1 MSNSHFFAMIS
12 RMKYINRWGLMNNT
26 FNENISEHSLQV
38 AMFTHCLILM
48 HNDKF
53 GENLNA
59 DRGAVLG
66 MYHDSSEIITGDLP
80 TPIKYFNPEICD
92 AYKKV
97 ENLAEEKLL
106 SLLPQSLR
114 HYYDDILHY
123 NEKDELLW
131 KYVKAGDKI
140 SALTKCMEEIKV
152 GNREFTDAFE
162 TTKKSLE
169 NMNMPV
175 VDEFIKEFIPSF
187 QLTLDKLE

>member
-66 MYHDSSEIITGDLP
+66 MYLD
-80 TPIKYFNPEICD
+80 PEICD

-97 ENLAEEKLL
+97 ENLAEERLL

-123 NEKDELLW
+123 NEKDELLR

>member
-1 MSNSHFFAMIS
+1 
-12 RMKYINRWGLMNNT
+12 MNNT

-123 NEKDELLW
+123 NEKDEILW

>member
-48 HNDKF
+48 HNDVFK
-53 GENLNA
+53 ENLNA
-59 DRGAVLG
+59 DRGAVLA

-97 ENLAEEKLL
+97 EVLAEEKLI
-106 SLLPQSLR
+106 SLLPRSLQ
-114 HYYDDILHY
+114 HYYNDVLHY
-123 NEKDELLW
+123 NEKDKLLW
-131 KYVKAGDKI
+131 QYVKAADKI
-140 SALTKCMEEIKV
+140 SALTKCIEEIKM
-152 GNREFTDAFE
+152 GNKEFSDAYE
-162 TTKKSLE
+162 TIRNSIEKLD
-169 NMNMPV
+169 MPV
-175 VDEFIKEFIPSF
+175 VNSFVEEFVSSF
-187 QLTLDKLE
+187 RLTLDKLE

>member
-1 MSNSHFFAMIS
+1 MLLYIHIPFCASKCGYCAFNSVIDSKDLYPMYIQALCEDIRIS
-12 RMKYINRWGLMNNT
+12 LERYLSHGKLQSVFIGGGT
-26 FNENISEHSLQV
+26 PNI
-38 AMFTHCLILM
+38 
-48 HNDKF
+48 
-53 GENLNA
+53 
-59 DRGAVLG
+59 
-66 MYHDSSEIITGDLP
+66 LP
-80 TPIKYFNPEICD
+80 
-92 AYKKV
+92 A
-97 ENLAEEKLL
+97 
-106 SLLPQSLR
+106 

-123 NEKDELLW
+123 NEKDEILW